1 MLVLEVIMESGKSV
15 LIAFRFLGRGERFE
29 VRLGS
34 LKSMLIDGAST
45 IVQRHSDPAELCT
58 AFYG

>member
-1 MLVLEVIMESGKSV
+1 MLVLEMIMESGKSV

-34 LKSMLIDGAST
+34 RKSMLIDGA
-45 IVQRHSDPAELCT
+45 
-58 AFYG
+58 